1 MELLARFVA
10 RLLYHLLG
18 LLKADVAE
26 KIKREEL
33 IKEEGARAEAGSK
46 ESVSDLTGEDHIDF
60 GTPETP
66 APIKEGKNVPTK
78 KQGSGFFKHR
88 RERNKP

>member
-46 ESVSDLTGEDHIDF
+46 ESVSDLTGEDDIDF

-66 APIKEGKNVPTK
+66 APIKEGKNVPSTK
-78 KQGSGFFKHR
+78 KASDYLKSR
-88 RERNKP
+88 RNRKRP